1 MRVVEVDIPIIGGS
15 PPSARARGVAT
26 ILKINRVAVA
36 KDRRVLGGR
45 RRRRQKC
52 WKSQVVGANTVIHRL
67 GVLRENVRCFVPAEG
82 QIVRARLCNIEAE
95 GLVIPAD
102 VLSPNL
108 DIEGISGSM
117 CTEKEISEHA
127 GPEVTILVE
136 LSQRRLV
143 RM

>member
-67 GVLRENVRCFVPAEG
+67 GVLRENMRGLVPSQRQVVGAGLRE
-82 QIVRARLCNIEAE
+82 IETE
-95 GLVIPAD
+95 GLVI
-102 VLSPNL
+102 
-108 DIEGISGSM
+108 
-117 CTEKEISEHA
+117 
-127 GPEVTILVE
+127 
-136 LSQRRLV
+136 
-143 RM
+143 